1 MAEVTETPLPGVG
14 VRHEFT
20 ASNGERV
27 AVVSHRG
34 GWRDIVV
41 YGREDP
47 DACATV
53 LRLDADD
60 TQTLAELLGA
70 VHIAEA
76 LVALQRVQGLALDW
90 FTIPPGSSAAGK
102 TIGEGGYRTNTGA
115 SIVAVMRRDSTVP
128 APGAGFVFEPGDVA
142 VAIGT
147 TDGLARLRDLLGR

>member
-1 MAEVTETPLPGVG
+1 MAEVTEVSLPGVG

-20 ASNGERV
+20 ASSGERV

-47 DACATV
+47 DACSTV

-70 VHIAEA
+70 VHVAEA

-90 FTIPPGSSAAGK
+90 FTVPPGSAAVGR
-102 TIGEGGYRTNTGA
+102 TIGEGAYRTRTGA
-115 SIVAVMRRDSTVP
+115 SIVAVVRRDSTVP
-128 APGAGFVFEPGDVA
+128 APGADFVFEPGDVA

-147 TDGLARLRDLLGR
+147 TDALARLRELLGQ